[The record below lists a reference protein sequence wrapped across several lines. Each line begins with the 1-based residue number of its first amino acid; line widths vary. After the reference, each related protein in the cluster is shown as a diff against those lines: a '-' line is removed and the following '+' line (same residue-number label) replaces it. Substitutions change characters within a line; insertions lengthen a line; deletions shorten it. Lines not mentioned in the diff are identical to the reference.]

1 VAQWDVYAN
10 PSARTRADLPY
21 LVVVQSDLLASLS
34 TRFVA
39 PLARSRATVAGL
51 PKSLAPVFEIAGEAV
66 FLLPQE
72 AGVIDQRLLRQPLAS
87 LRSEAHR
94 IIDALDAV
102 ISGI

>member
-1 VAQWDVYAN
+1 MAQWDVHSN

-34 TRFVA
+34 TRFVV
-39 PLARSRATVAGL
+39 PLARSRAAPAGL
-51 PKSLAPVFEIAGEAV
+51 PRSLAPVFEVAGEAL

-72 AGVIDQRLLRQPLAS
+72 AGAIDFRLLRQPVAS
-87 LRSEAHR
+87 LRSESHR
-94 IIDALDAV
+94 IVEALDAV

>member
-1 VAQWDVYAN
+1 MAQWDVYAN

-39 PLARSRATVAGL
+39 PLARSRATPAGL
-51 PKSLAPVFEIAGEAV
+51 PRSLAPGFEVAGEAL

-72 AGVIDQRLLRQPLAS
+72 AGAIDLRLLRQPVAS

-94 IIDALDAV
+94 IVEALDAV